1 MKINKQAR
9 RDARNLLR
17 GCLVNGALDADR
29 ARQTVRL
36 MIEGKP
42 RGYLATLTHFQRLVR
57 LEIDRRAATIE
68 SAAPLAPELN
78 NQIQAALTRLYGQ
91 GLTLTFRENPAL
103 LGGLRIKVGSDVF
116 DGSVQARLAALQESF
131 G

>member
-1 MKINKQAR
+1 MKITKQAR

-17 GCLVNGALDADR
+17 GCLVNGVLDADR
-29 ARQTVRL
+29 VRQTVKL
-36 MIEGKP
+36 MIERKP
-42 RGYLATLTHFQRLVR
+42 RGFLSTLAHFQRLVK
-57 LEIDRRAATIE
+57 LEIDRRAATVE

-78 NQIQAALTRLYGQ
+78 DQIQAALTRLYGP
-91 GLTLTFRENPAL
+91 GLSATFKENPGL

>member
-1 MKINKQAR
+1 MIAR
-9 RDARNLLR
+9 
-17 GCLVNGALDADR
+17 
-29 ARQTVRL
+29 
-36 MIEGKP
+36 KP
-42 RGYLATLTHFQRLVR
+42 RGYLSTLTHFQRLLK
-57 LEIDRRAATIE
+57 LEIDRRAASVE

>member
-17 GCLVNGALDADR
+17 GCLVNAALDADR
-29 ARQTVRL
+29 VRQTVRL
-36 MIEGKP
+36 MIARKP
-42 RGYLATLTHFQRLVR
+42 RGYLSTLTHFQRLLK
-57 LEIDRRAATIE
+57 LEIDRRAASVE

-116 DGSVQARLAALQESF
+116 DGSVQCRLAALQESF